1 MLSHSLYNVAST
13 FGNDSKN
20 TFEIFAFGFVLSA
33 VHGGNHMVKHFVT
46 FFSTGI
52 IANLVPWM

>member
-1 MLSHSLYNVAST
+1 MLSHRLYNVAST

-46 FFSTGI
+46 FFFQ
-52 IANLVPWM
+52 LVLLQT